1 MGVNSYA
8 SEVTLFEYN
17 VSTILSP
24 IVGSGASA
32 KTRYQGFPLVNYM
45 AFHQLLP

>member
-1 MGVNSYA
+1 MEGKGVDSYV

-24 IVGSGASA
+24 IVWITKVA
-32 KTRYQGFPLVNYM
+32 TP
-45 AFHQLLP
+45 P

>member
-1 MGVNSYA
+1 MEGTEEGSDSYV

-24 IVGSGASA
+24 IVACKNSRS
-32 KTRYQGFPLVNYM
+32 
-45 AFHQLLP
+45 LLAPRC